1 MRKKRRKKNQ
11 SLRKESSRGK
21 CPRHLPWCDRQ
32 WTYVL
37 RIQSHNCHRN
47 INITLLS
54 DHIRL
59 WQRSTTIVFAYN
71 KKNRQA
77 KRYSMC
83 QCSAPPRFP
92 FCCSKCH
99 VYHKDAKHATPRT
112 KEWIKKH
119 YKNAIKKSTACVA
132 VCCVPC
138 KVVWRCLVLEV
149 RLDTILWCEQQRPYP
164 CAGPWT
170 AKSQPCQHSV

>member
-1 MRKKRRKKNQ
+1 MSKENLGVSEKVESFKATGHCRQSFWRRKWKRVIKKRVGENEKKRRKKNQ

-112 KEWIKKH
+112 KEWIKKTLQ
-119 YKNAIKKSTACVA
+119 KCN
-132 VCCVPC
+132 
-138 KVVWRCLVLEV
+138 
-149 RLDTILWCEQQRPYP
+149 
-164 CAGPWT
+164 
-170 AKSQPCQHSV
+170 